1 MQIYRR
7 ISSYANDASLS
18 RVHTDSFPL
27 QLLYRLRTRT
37 PDQPRAHPLSLRRL
51 LNQRGSTARNLKTLL
66 TFFILRA
73 LSIEI
78 VPLSRPFSLQ
88 TFIK

>member
-1 MQIYRR
+1 MVSNFANLHQSLFYAEMQIYRR

-18 RVHTDSFPL
+18 RVRTDSFPL

-51 LNQRGSTARNLKTLL
+51 LNQR
-66 TFFILRA
+66 
-73 LSIEI
+73 E
-78 VPLSRPFSLQ
+78 VPLA
-88 TFIK
+88 I